1 MLPLTI
7 ADSSIAVKT
16 GGCFPGESEVRLE
29 SGRTTTMSRL
39 SLSDRVLTVDAAGR
53 FAYSPVFM
61 FLHRDADLV
70 TSFYTVETAAGRTIT
85 LTPDHLVHAADS
97 PDGAARP
104 TFARNVREGRYLH
117 VRADNGTRVASR
129 VTRVTSRTRA
139 GVFAPL
145 TKDGTIVV
153 DDVIA
158 SCYAVI
164 DSQTV
169 AHACFAPLRL
179 LYDVASALSWQ
190 PTDAVA
196 ADDDIRRSDI
206 GWYSSFLYT
215 LGSHVVPAHL
225 WFSS

>member
-1 MLPLTI
+1 M
-7 ADSSIAVKT
+7 
-16 GGCFPGESEVRLE
+16 RLE
-29 SGRTTTMSRL
+29 SGRTTPMWDL
-39 SLSDRVLTVDAAGR
+39 SLSDRVLTVDAGGR

-70 TSFYTVETAAGRTIT
+70 TAFHTLETAAGRTIT
-85 LTPDHLVHAADS
+85 LTPDHLVYVSDS
-97 PDGAARP
+97 PLDDDDAMQP
-104 TFARNVREGRYLH
+104 TFARNVREGRYLY
-117 VRADNGTRVASR
+117 VRADNGTLLLSH
-129 VTRVTSRTRA
+129 VTRVTSRTRV

-164 DSQTV
+164 DSQAV
-169 AHACFAPLRL
+169 AHAVFAPLRL
-179 LYDVASALSWQ
+179 LHDVASWLSLQ
-190 PTDAVA
+190 PA
-196 ADDDIRRSDI
+196 DDIRRSDI

-215 LGSHVVPAHL
+215 LGSHVVPEHL